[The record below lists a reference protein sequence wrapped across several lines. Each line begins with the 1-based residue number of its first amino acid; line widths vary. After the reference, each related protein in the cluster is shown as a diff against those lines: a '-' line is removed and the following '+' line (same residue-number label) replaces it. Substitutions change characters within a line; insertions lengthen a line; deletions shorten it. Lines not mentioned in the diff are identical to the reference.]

1 MAWLGKKRVAFIPV
15 FRPQLDA
22 VPADWEAQILRR
34 IYHDPQPWPTAQPPA
49 DPGPV
54 IGRGLVPAAL
64 PPAQTPG
71 PDISLRTHIHT
82 TSYGRADIEGIVLPR
97 VQTNLIDVRLE
108 TFHDRTHEL
117 RGQGFDA
124 AAIVMLGGA
133 GAGTA
138 EAAGFWARF
147 VMVEGVGV
155 WAMELIHVLAGYMDL
170 YANARGPVVDHL
182 GPFDTMAG
190 AGGQHECAF
199 SKVKLG
205 WLDAGAILQHQ
216 GRFAAH
222 DLHSVGLVQPA
233 PSFKTTAVKVGGEK
247 NYFVAEARQK
257 VDQFDVNIPNEG
269 VIVYQVEEEDIDPSS
284 ARIMPI
290 VHLKTP
296 AALQAG
302 STYSS
307 DSGVRIDVITGLV
320 GGFSIRVTDGSQ
332 PVVMESGQLLFYR
345 DSTRD
350 GTGDVHTP
358 SVIGL
363 GGWQQM
369 RHVFSGDPGVV
380 YAVDQDGR
388 LLFYRDTRRD
398 GTGDVSSPGV
408 IGQGGWQDMLHLT
421 YGGDGIIYAVN
432 GQGQLLFYRD
442 HNRDGTGDVHTP
454 SVIGLGGWQVFRHLF
469 SGGPDGS
476 LYAVVA

>member
-199 SKVKLG
+199 SKVTRRGCRAAASKTSTAWSVSGSSNSPL
-205 WLDAGAILQHQ
+205 ATCGA
-216 GRFAAH
+216 RAKH
-222 DLHSVGLVQPA
+222 DTPCCASARAVSTSRMLATSTRVVLPMSDSA
-233 PSFKTTAVKVGGEK
+233 RCMATTAPV
-247 NYFVAEARQK
+247 
-257 VDQFDVNIPNEG
+257 
-269 VIVYQVEEEDIDPSS
+269 PS
-284 ARIMPI
+284 
-290 VHLKTP
+290 LP
-296 AALQAG
+296 A
-302 STYSS
+302 SC
-307 DSGVRIDVITGLV
+307 
-320 GGFSIRVTDGSQ
+320 IR
-332 PVVMESGQLLFYR
+332 PR
-345 DSTRD
+345 
-350 GTGDVHTP
+350 
-358 SVIGL
+358 
-363 GGWQQM
+363 
-369 RHVFSGDPGVV
+369 
-380 YAVDQDGR
+380 
-388 LLFYRDTRRD
+388 
-398 GTGDVSSPGV
+398 
-408 IGQGGWQDMLHLT
+408 
-421 YGGDGIIYAVN
+421 
-432 GQGQLLFYRD
+432 
-442 HNRDGTGDVHTP
+442 
-454 SVIGLGGWQVFRHLF
+454 
-469 SGGPDGS
+469 
-476 LYAVVA
+476 